1 MKKVQNFCFLFM
13 LAALTLFCGC
23 ATVNELPPEKRAGE
37 PAAPEYKMA
46 RKVLVHFMNNDAKS
60 FTESLTPEN
69 RKEFDVK
76 KFNETREQMLHS
88 LGTPVSFTFLTELE
102 FVTFKLYVWK
112 VRFRR
117 LGKDRETREEKEYF
131 SEALFRVITGRS
143 AGNRL
148 LVMGF
153 NFL

>member
-1 MKKVQNFCFLFM
+1 MKKVQNFCFLFL
-13 LAALTLFCGC
+13 LAAMTFVCGC

-37 PAAPEYKMA
+37 PAAPEYKLA

-112 VRFRR
+112 VKFQRK
-117 LGKDRETREEKEYF
+117 GKDPETGEEKDFY
-131 SEALFRVITGRS
+131 SEALFRVITGRP
-143 AGNRL
+143 ARGE
-148 LVMGF
+148 VMIMGF

>member
-60 FTESLTPEN
+60 FTESLTPELLE
-69 RKEFDVK
+69 KMYYEKWDGK
-76 KFNETREQMLHS
+76 LPYIYGGDGM
-88 LGTPVSFTFLTELE
+88 TPIIQVP
-102 FVTFKLYVWK
+102 
-112 VRFRR
+112 
-117 LGKDRETREEKEYF
+117 
-131 SEALFRVITGRS
+131 
-143 AGNRL
+143 
-148 LVMGF
+148 
-153 NFL
+153 